1 MIMWSIHI
9 PSKSCLQGSKHSCG
23 ELVPLQ
29 VANGANLRIF
39 EYMAKLIKLIAP
51 IMKRILVL
59 QSFAY
64 SVLSQKK
71 DECGRANSF
80 CTGFEFKIFIKN
92 HALWIYILGACEN
105 CGANM
110 LSRMLYVPLGVRD
123 TLWAD

>member
-29 VANGANLRIF
+29 LANGANLRIF

-64 SVLSQKK
+64 SVLSKK
-71 DECGRANSF
+71 KTSVDARTAFAPGLSSRYLLRTTRCGF
-80 CTGFEFKIFIKN
+80 IFWELVKIAVLI
-92 HALWIYILGACEN
+92 C
-105 CGANM
+105 
-110 LSRMLYVPLGVRD
+110 
-123 TLWAD
+123 